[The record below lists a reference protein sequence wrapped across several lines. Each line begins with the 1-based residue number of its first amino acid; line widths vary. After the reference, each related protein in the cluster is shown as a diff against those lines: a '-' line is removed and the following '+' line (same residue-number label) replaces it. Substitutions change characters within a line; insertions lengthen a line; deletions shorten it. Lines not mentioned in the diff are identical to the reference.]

1 MQDSRVKSIIIMT
14 VLLFVFWLIMA
25 EFASISEW
33 WIGLI
38 ASLLVVAFL
47 RHALIKS
54 EDFSPFKWFQVKL
67 LFLFLLVWLK
77 DLWLANIE
85 VAGIVLR
92 KKMDIQPDFYTLK
105 QPLKR
110 PFNQSLFAN
119 SITLTP
125 GTLTVDFDDDTMLV
139 HGLLPHHI
147 VDLENSKAWKY
158 ISLLEKE
165 DNHA

>member
-1 MQDSRVKSIIIMT
+1 MRSKRLKSIVIMT
-14 VLLFVFWLIMA
+14 VLLFIFWLIMA

-33 WIGLI
+33 WVGLL

-47 RHALIKS
+47 RNALIEK
-54 EDFSPFKWFQVKL
+54 EDLSPVRLFQAKL
-67 LFLFLLVWLK
+67 LFLFLIYWLK
-77 DLWLANIE
+77 DLWVANVE
-85 VAGIVLR
+85 VAKIVLS

-125 GTLTVDFDDDTMLV
+125 GTLTVDFDDETLLV

-147 VDLENSKAWKY
+147 EDLKNAKTWHLMTA
-158 ISLLEKE
+158 LEKE
-165 DNHA
+165 DPHA